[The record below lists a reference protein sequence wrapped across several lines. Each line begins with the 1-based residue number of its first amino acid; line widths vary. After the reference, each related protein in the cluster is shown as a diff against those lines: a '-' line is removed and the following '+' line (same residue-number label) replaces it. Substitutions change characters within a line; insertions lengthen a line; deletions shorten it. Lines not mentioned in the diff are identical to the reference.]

1 MIGSDARPF
10 DFVLRGGTLVEPSRL
25 VRRDIAVRDGR
36 VAAHLPPGMPAAAET
51 ELDVTGCYLLPGLVD
66 AHAHLRE
73 PGLTHK
79 EDFASG
85 TRAAAAGGVTTILV
99 MPTDEPWTDTAAR
112 LRAKTALAGGRLHVD
127 VAFQAAVRRDGTDLR
142 ALRNDGAVSFEVFT
156 ADVPGEYRHDTL
168 EALADA
174 AGGIAAIDG
183 LIGVSPGDQS
193 LLDAANAAEAA
204 DIAAYCASRPPLAE
218 AAGIARA
225 VLVAADR
232 GGRVHIRQSN
242 SALGIETWRRLRDM
256 ADVSI
261 ETTVQCLL
269 LTADRYRD
277 LGAAIKASPPFR
289 SERDRLALV
298 AAVRDGTIDMVAT
311 DHAPHSPAEK
321 QAPYPRFADIPGGLP
336 GLQTLLPCMLHL
348 VDRGDL
354 GLSDVVRL
362 CALNPAERFGF
373 GGRKG
378 ALAIGCDA
386 DILVLDPR
394 TASTL
399 TDAEQHSK
407 AGATPFA
414 GLSVPYRLDRV
425 FLRGRLIAGH
435 GSAEVEPSGLVQR
448 PTAR

>member
-1 MIGSDARPF
+1 MIGSDARPY
-10 DFVLRGGTLVEPSRL
+10 DLVLRGGSLVEPSRL
-25 VRRDIAVRDGR
+25 IRRDLAVRDGR
-36 VAAHLPPGMPAAAET
+36 VAAHLRPGEPATATAEF
-51 ELDVTGCYLLPGLVD
+51 DVTGCYLLPGLVD

-99 MPTDEPWTDTAAR
+99 MPTDEPWTDTAER
-112 LRAKTALAGGRLHVD
+112 LRAKTALAEGRLHVD
-127 VAFQAAVRRDGTDLR
+127 VAVQAAVRRDGTDLR
-142 ALRNDGAVSFEVFT
+142 ALRDDGAVSFEVFT
-156 ADVPGEYRHDTL
+156 ADVPREYRHDTV

-174 AGGIAAIDG
+174 VGRIAAVDG

-321 QAPYPRFADIPGGLP
+321 QVPYPRFADIPGGMP

-354 GLSDVVRL
+354 ALPDLVRL

-373 GGRKG
+373 GTRKG

-394 TASTL
+394 SASTV
-399 TDAEQHSK
+399 TDAEQQSK

-414 GLSVPYRLDRV
+414 GLTVPFRLDRV
-425 FLRGRLIAGH
+425 FLRGKMVAADGVVASKPRG
-435 GSAEVEPSGLVQR
+435 VVQR
-448 PTAR
+448 PSCG